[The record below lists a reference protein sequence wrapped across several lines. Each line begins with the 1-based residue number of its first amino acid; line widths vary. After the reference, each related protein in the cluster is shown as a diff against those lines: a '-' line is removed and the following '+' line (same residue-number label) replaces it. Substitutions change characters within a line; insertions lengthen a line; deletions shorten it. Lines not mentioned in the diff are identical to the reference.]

1 MKELVEQLKKQLR
14 KRYPQHFLIR
24 RPVAGTS
31 VFFVFVFCFAVVYR
45 PLGFK
50 SARSFS
56 FDFTMLLY
64 CLIISVSVFWLAM
77 ILKQMHGFSRNKEW
91 TFARELSS
99 ILILL
104 LWVGIS
110 VYFAGFIIEGPASR
124 WNFSTFFDSLLKAS
138 LFALIPVL
146 FFSLLNL
153 RYLFTPETVQDFKT
167 GNNIPGKENTEELIH
182 ITSKAKKEELSFY
195 PSQFIYAESE
205 GNYVV
210 FYLSG
215 QERPRRVVIRNSI
228 SEIERQLSFV
238 PFFMRIHR
246 AFIVNIRKVSSKRGN
261 SLGYQVKVAGS
272 NNELPVSRK
281 NTKRFDQLIARCM

>member
-1 MKELVEQLKKQLR
+1 MKELVEQLKKQLK

-31 VFFVFVFCFAVVYR
+31 VFLVFVFCFAVVYR

-64 CLIISVSVFWLAM
+64 CLIISVSVLGLAV
-77 ILKQMHGFSRNKEW
+77 LLNRTHCFSKNKEW
-91 TFARELSS
+91 TFAKELLS
-99 ILILL
+99 ILIILF
-104 LWVGIS
+104 WIGIS

-146 FFSLLNL
+146 FFTLLNI
-153 RYLFTPETVQDFKT
+153 RYLLTPETVQNFKT
-167 GNNIPGKENTEELIH
+167 GNDIPGKADTEELIR

-195 PSQFIYAESE
+195 PGQFIYAESE

-210 FYLSG
+210 FHLRG

-228 SEIERQLSFV
+228 SEIERQLSV
-238 PFFMRIHR
+238 IPYFMRIHR
-246 AFIVNIRKVSSKRGN
+246 AFIVNIRKVSSKKGN

-281 NTKRFDQLIARCM
+281 NTKKFDQLIARYM